1 MEEIIKLIADPLGA
15 LLLALVNVGAGLAIR
30 WIHNRTK
37 NERAQAAVTAIG
49 DVTTATV
56 ARLNQQVVN
65 ALKNDAKFDEAE
77 KAQIK
82 QTALKSINE
91 QLRPEVMKAA
101 GGFLADLDAY
111 VDSKLEE
118 AVGAP
123 KLQV

>member
-1 MEEIIKLIADPLGA
+1 MEELIKVIADPLGA
-15 LLLALVNVGAGLAIR
+15 LLLGLVNAGVVLAIR

-65 ALKNDAKFDEAE
+65 ALKNDGKFDEAE

-82 QTALKSINE
+82 QVALKSINE
-91 QLRPEVMKAA
+91 QLRPEVRKAA
-101 GGFLADLDAY
+101 GGFLDDLDAY
-111 VDSKLEE
+111 IDSKLEE

-123 KLQV
+123 KPQV